1 MSKLVE
7 KLHQTS
13 RVSIQPLG
21 FKGAASTST
30 QKGSPMVLI
39 AVLPEGDASAAAGGN
54 GSADAWLVKEADSQ
68 VLAALGQIPW
78 GASLEKGTEKEL
90 THFKEMGCD
99 FLVFNPATAPL
110 ALLGDD
116 ELGKIVEV
124 DASLSDGM
132 IRAIDKLS
140 VDAVLIGGDSELSVH
155 RLMVCQHVAN
165 LVRKPLL
172 ALAPLDT
179 PKEALEDFQEAGI
192 VGVVVKLGGGG
203 KKGLS
208 QLRQAIDSLP
218 PTRRRR
224 KERMEAL
231 LPYLGQGTQVEEEE
245 DFE

>member
-13 RVSIQPLG
+13 RGSTQPLG
-21 FKGAASTST
+21 FKGAAAVSS
-30 QKGSPMVLI
+30 QKSSPMVLI
-39 AVLPEGDASAAAGGN
+39 AVLPEGDASAAADGKGN
-54 GSADAWLVKEADSQ
+54 ADAVLVKEADSQ

-90 THFKEMGCD
+90 NHFKEMGCD
-99 FLVFNPATAPL
+99 FLVFDPAIAPL

-116 ELGKIVEV
+116 ELGKIVEGE
-124 DASLSDGM
+124 ASLGDGM

-172 ALAPLDT
+172 ALTPLDT
-179 PKEALEDFQEAGI
+179 TKEALEEFQEAGV

-208 QLRQAIDSLP
+208 QLRQTIDSLP

-224 KERMEAL
+224 KERVEAL
-231 LPYLGQGTQVEEEE
+231 LPYPGQEAQVEEE

>member
-13 RVSIQPLG
+13 RGSTQPLG
-21 FKGAASTST
+21 FKGAASAST
-30 QKGSPMVLI
+30 KKISPIMLI
-39 AVLPEGDASAAAGGN
+39 AVLPEGDASAAADGKGN
-54 GSADAWLVKEADSQ
+54 ADAVLVKEADSQ
-68 VLAALGQIPW
+68 VLAALGQVPW

-90 THFKEMGCD
+90 THLKEMGCD
-99 FLVFNPATAPL
+99 FLVFDPITAPL

-116 ELGKIVEV
+116 ELGKIVEIE
-124 DASLSDGM
+124 ASLGDGM
-132 IRAIDKLS
+132 IRSIDKLS
-140 VDAVLIGGDSELSVH
+140 IDAVLIGGDSELSVH

-179 PKEALEDFQEAGI
+179 PKEALEEFQEAGV

-208 QLRQAIDSLP
+208 QLRQTIDSLH

-224 KERMEAL
+224 KERMEAV
-231 LPYLGQGTQVEEEE
+231 LPYYGQGTQVEEEE